1 MSRNSHDAHLFSSAT
16 KNNPLSSNHHRRGT
30 WSYSTSPTVIPTSP
44 EKSAFASARCTPNH
58 QHALNN
64 FLSTLDDEYC
74 LDCFGSAFLPMNFD
88 GEAGKMLLVIEAPNN
103 KETFR
108 LYTHF
113 NGNIERCKESTTPT
127 ANRVL
132 GNLLRHGKH
141 KSLTLANVCDE
152 RMRFSFEEK
161 NSEISS
167 EANVK
172 NVLDMFVKVSF
183 RMKKIIEAA
192 SPQSRN
198 ISSALV
204 LPPAR
209 TNSASDSSTAAIAVP
224 FEDCPES
231 SLRQAQ
237 FALGCRSVSESGRS
251 YLSTGKI
258 ASSSAGYSSVTER
271 AGHLSPPPRTQDLSS
286 CCAFYLK

>member
-1 MSRNSHDAHLFSSAT
+1 
-16 KNNPLSSNHHRRGT
+16 
-30 WSYSTSPTVIPTSP
+30 
-44 EKSAFASARCTPNH
+44 
-58 QHALNN
+58 
-64 FLSTLDDEYC
+64 
-74 LDCFGSAFLPMNFD
+74 MNFD
-88 GEAGKMLLVIEAPNN
+88 GETGKMLLVIEAPNN

-127 ANRVL
+127 ENPVL
-132 GNLLRHGKH
+132 SNLLRHGKH
-141 KSLTLANVCDE
+141 KSLTLAHVCDE

-172 NVLDMFVKVSF
+172 KVLDMFVKVSF

-192 SPQSRN
+192 PPQSRDM
-198 ISSALV
+198 SSALV
-204 LPPAR
+204 LPSAP

-224 FEDCPES
+224 FEDCPEN
-231 SLRQAQ
+231 SLRRTR
-237 FALGCRSVSESGRS
+237 FALGCKSVSESGRS
-251 YLSTGKI
+251 HLSTGKI
-258 ASSSAGYSSVTER
+258 ASSSAGCSQVTVQ
-271 AGHLSPPPRTQDLSS
+271 AGHLSSPPRQDLSS